1 MLFVRGDMS
10 VTGNCA
16 PCVSGLRKVS
26 LTVLL
31 VRCAVV
37 VDRNGLIYE
46 RDSWRRVAA
55 RGVGLDSDV
64 PVAAEGLQV
73 LAVESLAGRG
83 GDEVVVLLILG
94 ESAAGAGD
102 GGGENSGSLHFR
114 SMWFILDMFG
124 VV

>member
-1 MLFVRGDMS
+1 M
-10 VTGNCA
+10 
-16 PCVSGLRKVS
+16 CVSGLRKVS

-37 VDRNGLIYE
+37 VDRNGLVDQ
-46 RDSWRRVAA
+46 RDGWSRVAA

-73 LAVESLAGRG
+73 LAIERLAGCR

-102 GGGENSGSLHFR
+102 GGGENGGSLHFW
-114 SMWFILDMFG
+114 SVWFILDMF
-124 VV
+124 VVV